1 MTNTKYNPDDPIAA
15 IATALAPAALGIVRV
30 SGKDCI
36 NLVSKI
42 FSRPQVLLNAQG
54 NSIVY
59 GWIVDGSDS
68 QSSKIDEVL
77 VSVFR
82 SPKSFTGEDMC
93 EISCHGGVLVV
104 NAVFQTLLKNGF
116 RQAEKGEFTFRAYIN
131 GKADLTKAEA
141 VREII
146 DSKTTESRSH
156 AAGRLSG
163 SLLKKL
169 IQ

>member
-1 MTNTKYNPDDPIAA
+1 MH
-15 IATALAPAALGIVRV
+15 RE
-30 SGKDCI
+30 
-36 NLVSKI
+36 
-42 FSRPQVLLNAQG
+42 

-68 QSSKIDEVL
+68 QKSKIDEVL

-93 EISCHGGVLVV
+93 EISCHGGVSVV
-104 NAVFQTLLKNGF
+104 NAVFQTLLRNGF

-156 AAGRLSG
+156 AADRLSG